1 MKRKISDMMD
11 GYSAPE
17 LEMEHSAPLSSE
29 RIKELTMSK
38 INHNEKKGKR
48 ITFRILVA
56 AAVIATLAVTA
67 VAAEEVF
74 GAGDWFRDILNVQL
88 EEDMERAQKDLGQV
102 KGDLE
107 QKQETY
113 LALRETIS
121 EGQIEVVNEL
131 GKVFEEES
139 QTSEGTTVTMHA
151 AYGEAHILH
160 LYFSVEAPEGTVLP
174 DDIEY
179 AFYDANRVRS
189 EEEGRYVPLTA
200 GEDAPYNTISQQ
212 IYIETLPD
220 ENPGDNKKDFHV
232 TINGQART
240 ECEFNDGYSK
250 YFNIEGIYQQVPNV
264 DGDRD
269 GYELLAPGE
278 FSFDVGLTGEAQ
290 YIQLK
295 EAEGFTYGGAKTRTW
310 THDSPCLN
318 PCEENLIGENDPETG
333 LPIHGKS
340 WEYEV
345 TVKKLAIS
353 SMGVDWEVEYWV
365 SDEQFSYG
373 IEYKVV
379 MKDGTSPMGGIGGSS
394 SDTPPYMN
402 NGIGIG
408 TGLSY
413 FSIPIDLEE
422 VDYILIGDE
431 ELGETI
437 KVYLPE

>member
-1 MKRKISDMMD
+1 
-11 GYSAPE
+11 
-17 LEMEHSAPLSSE
+17 
-29 RIKELTMSK
+29 MSK
-38 INHNEKKGKR
+38 IQYKEKKTKR
-48 ITFRILVA
+48 LGFRLLAVA
-56 AAVIATLAVTA
+56 AMIATMVVTA
-67 VAAEEVF
+67 VAAEAVF
-74 GAGDWFRDILNVQL
+74 GAGDWFRQILNIQKEQDIIRA
-88 EEDMERAQKDLGQV
+88 EEDNLDVAV
-102 KGDLE
+102 
-107 QKQETY
+107 
-113 LALRETIS
+113 RETLS

-131 GKVFEEES
+131 GKVFGEQT

-174 DDIEY
+174 DNILYTFHDGNVVYENLE
-179 AFYDANRVRS
+179 D
-189 EEEGRYVPLTA
+189 RYVPLSA
-200 GEDAPYNTISQQ
+200 GEDAPYEHISQQ

-250 YFNIEGIYQQVPNV
+250 YFNIEGIYEQIPNV
-264 DGDRD
+264 DGDHD

-278 FSFDVGLTGEAQ
+278 FSFDVGLNGEAQ

-295 EAEGFTYGGAKTRTW
+295 EAEGFAYGGAKTRTW
-310 THDSPCLN
+310 THDSPCLTL
-318 PCEENLIGENDPETG
+318 CEEELTGENDPETG
-333 LPIHGKS
+333 LPIHAGS

-345 TVKKLAIS
+345 TVKKMAIS
-353 SMGVDWEVEYWV
+353 PMGVDWEVEYWV
-365 SDEQFSYG
+365 SDEQRSYG

-379 MKDGTSPMGGIGGSS
+379 MKDGTSPMGGIGGSH

-408 TGLSY
+408 RGVSY
-413 FSIPIDLEE
+413 FSIPIDLAE

>member
-1 MKRKISDMMD
+1 MKRRISDLLD
-11 GYSAPE
+11 GYQDSSVE
-17 LEMEHSAPLSSE
+17 LTCGTPLSSE
-29 RIKELTMSK
+29 RIRELTMSK
-38 INHNEKKGKR
+38 INRKEKKSKR
-48 ITFRILVA
+48 IGFRLLAVA
-56 AAVIATLAVTA
+56 AMIATMVVTA
-67 VAAEEVF
+67 VAAEAVF
-74 GAGDWFRDILNVQL
+74 GAGDWFRQILNIQKEQDIIRA
-88 EEDMERAQKDLGQV
+88 EEDNLDVAV
-102 KGDLE
+102 
-107 QKQETY
+107 
-113 LALRETIS
+113 RETLS

-131 GKVFEEES
+131 GKVFGEQT

-174 DDIEY
+174 DNILYTFHDGNVVYENLE
-179 AFYDANRVRS
+179 D
-189 EEEGRYVPLTA
+189 RYVPLSA
-200 GEDAPYNTISQQ
+200 GEDAPYEHISQQ

-250 YFNIEGIYQQVPNV
+250 YFNIEGIYEQIPNV
-264 DGDRD
+264 DGDHD

-278 FSFDVGLTGEAQ
+278 FSFDVGLNGEAQ

-295 EAEGFTYGGAKTRTW
+295 EAEGFAYGGAKTRTW
-310 THDSPCLN
+310 THDSPCLTL
-318 PCEENLIGENDPETG
+318 CEEELTGENDPETG
-333 LPIHGKS
+333 LPIHAES

-345 TVKKLAIS
+345 TVKKMAIS
-353 SMGVDWEVEYWV
+353 PMGVDWEVEYWV
-365 SDEQFSYG
+365 SDEQRSYG

-379 MKDGTSPMGGIGGSS
+379 MKDGTSPMGGIGGSH

-408 TGLSY
+408 RGVSY
-413 FSIPIDLEE
+413 FSIPIDLAE

>member
-1 MKRKISDMMD
+1 MKRRISDLLD
-11 GYSAPE
+11 GYQDSSIE
-17 LEMEHSAPLSSE
+17 LACGTPLSSE
-29 RIKELTMSK
+29 RIRELTMSK
-38 INHNEKKGKR
+38 IHRKEKKSKR
-48 ITFRILVA
+48 IGFRLLAI
-56 AAVIATLAVTA
+56 AAVIATLALTA

-74 GAGDWFRDILNVQL
+74 GAGDWFRQILNIQKEQDIIRA
-88 EEDMERAQKDLGQV
+88 EEDNLDV
-102 KGDLE
+102 
-107 QKQETY
+107 TV
-113 LALRETIS
+113 RETLS

-131 GKVFEEES
+131 GKVFEEQT

-160 LYFSVEAPEGTVLP
+160 LYFTVEAPEGTVLP
-174 DDIEY
+174 DDTLYTFHDGNVEY
-179 AFYDANRVRS
+179 EDL
-189 EEEGRYVPLTA
+189 EDRYVPLSA
-200 GEDAPYNTISQQ
+200 GEDAPYDTISQQ
-212 IYIETLPD
+212 IYVETLPD

-250 YFNIEGIYQQVPNV
+250 FFNIWGIYAQIPNV

-269 GYELLAPGE
+269 GYELLAPGK
-278 FSFDVGLTGEAQ
+278 FAFDVGLSGEAQ

-310 THDSPCLN
+310 THDSPCLAL
-318 PCEENLIGENDPETG
+318 CEENLAGENDPETG
-333 LPIHGKS
+333 LPIHAES

-345 TVKKLAIS
+345 TVKKMAIS
-353 SMGVDWEVEYWV
+353 PMGVDWEVEYWV
-365 SDEQFSYG
+365 SDEQLSYG

-379 MKDGTSPMGGIGGSS
+379 MKDGTSPMGGIGGSR

-408 TGLSY
+408 RGVSY
-413 FSIPIDLEE
+413 FSIPIDLAE

-431 ELGETI
+431 ELGQTMEL
-437 KVYLPE
+437 YLPE